1 MTNRPE
7 RINAVCS
14 SNSQLNR
21 LSQRAQQ
28 LNQLNYVLQQVM
40 PPQFSAHCQ
49 LANINQQTLVVHT
62 DNASYASL
70 LRFQAKTICSA
81 LSEHLSQPVT
91 KLELKVRPLIT
102 PKQSDDSAS
111 IVLSDDAAK
120 TLSQTASS
128 MEEGSLKTAL
138 ENLAKRRQKKD

>member
-1 MTNRPE
+1 MTKKPE
-7 RINAVCS
+7 RINAIYTS
-14 SNSQLNR
+14 SRQLNK

-28 LNQLNYVLQQVM
+28 LNQLNYILQQVM
-40 PPQFSAHCQ
+40 PAQFSAHCQ

-81 LSEHLSQPVT
+81 LSEHLPQPVT
-91 KLELKVRPLIT
+91 KLELKVRPLTT
-102 PKQSDDSAS
+102 PKKIDDSVS
-111 IVLSDDAAK
+111 ISLPDDAADA
-120 TLSQTASS
+120 LVQTANS

-138 ENLAKRRQKKD
+138 ENLAKRRQERD